1 MSQIHTYTTVECRFA
16 DTPKRLYAHLKDGVG
31 TLALGIAMG
40 DPYIETNVEVRV
52 REKSTFTGYHM
63 MDI

>member
-1 MSQIHTYTTVECRFA
+1 
-16 DTPKRLYAHLKDGVG
+16 
-31 TLALGIAMG
+31 MG